1 MNVSG
6 SQGLRAT
13 CMVTN
18 FRRNES
24 LEEALPLRVTV
35 KPTFSVNPPSWVV
48 AP

>member
-1 MNVSG
+1 MNVPG

-13 CMVTN
+13 GMVTH
-18 FRRNES
+18 FSRNEA
-24 LEEALPLRVTV
+24 LEEAIPLSFTV